1 MKKLVAL
8 ASMAVLLCASA
19 SFAKKALDEEE
30 MDLITAA
37 GQPSIIDI
45 EVTTTGVTQAA
56 GSTQTTSEVSSVLD
70 STDQSD
76 LNNSVAQA
84 VLDSTA
90 FAGGLGLDVDIPFIP
105 IDILGSAALNVDF
118 SDADINSFSL
128 TVASGTTGSLTAT
141 ASASASS
148 SMSGAIA
155 SVTAMNQDSSQ
166 ITLLVASGSQ
176 SELRA
181 MVVNNI
187 VGENQ
192 LAAGI
197 NIRSGAASTDNAS
210 TQSNEITQSWG
221 STYDWTFAEG
231 SLLATATPAVGGVNN
246 QSNTATA
253 DGGTGGGGTGGAI
266 SNVQKI
272 NCILIENCNVSTAG
286 TGGAGEGGQADNNQ
300 AVAGNIE
307 GGDAAAA
314 VGVLQHLPLTIAADK
329 ISRVRVNSTGDAYVD
344 VSEMDSSTV
353 TVIVQ
358 SDSQTNLAALV
369 VNNIGGK
376 NQIASAFN
384 VAANGAVKIGDANA
398 VPSVLFDGTVNGLAI
413 FGGGQSNEINQ
424 FRGTPYQQ
432 FPPAPVGP

>member
-1 MKKLVAL
+1 M
-8 ASMAVLLCASA
+8 
-19 SFAKKALDEEE
+19 
-30 MDLITAA
+30 
-37 GQPSIIDI
+37 
-45 EVTTTGVTQAA
+45 
-56 GSTQTTSEVSSVLD
+56 
-70 STDQSD
+70 
-76 LNNSVAQA
+76 NS
-84 VLDSTA
+84 
-90 FAGGLGLDVDIPFIP
+90 
-105 IDILGSAALNVDF
+105 
-118 SDADINSFSL
+118 
-128 TVASGTTGSLTAT
+128 
-141 ASASASS
+141 
-148 SMSGAIA
+148 
-155 SVTAMNQDSSQ
+155 DSSGV
-166 ITLLVASGSQ
+166 TLLVASGSQ

-197 NIRSGAASTDNAS
+197 NIRSGAESTAAES
-210 TQSNEITQSWG
+210 SQSNTITQSWG
-221 STYDWTFAEG
+221 ATYDWTFAEG

-253 DGGTGGGGTGGAI
+253 DGGTGGGGTGGAV

-286 TGGAGEGGQADNNQ
+286 TGGAGEGGQAPNNQ
-300 AVAGNIE
+300 AVGDIE

-398 VPSVLFDGTVNGLAI
+398 VPSVLFDGTVNGLAT

-424 FRGTPYQQ
+424 FRGTPFQQ
-432 FPPAPVGP
+432 FPPLP